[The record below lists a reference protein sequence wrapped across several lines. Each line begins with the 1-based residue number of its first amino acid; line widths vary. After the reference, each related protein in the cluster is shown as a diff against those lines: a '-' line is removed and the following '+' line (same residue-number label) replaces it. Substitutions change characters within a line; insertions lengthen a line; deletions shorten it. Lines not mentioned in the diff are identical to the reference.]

1 MAPRLS
7 KPSIQPR
14 DIKRSALLA
23 ANSASVTSLNFA
35 KAGG

>member
-1 MAPRLS
+1 MPPRLS

-14 DIKRSALLA
+14 DIKRSAPLA